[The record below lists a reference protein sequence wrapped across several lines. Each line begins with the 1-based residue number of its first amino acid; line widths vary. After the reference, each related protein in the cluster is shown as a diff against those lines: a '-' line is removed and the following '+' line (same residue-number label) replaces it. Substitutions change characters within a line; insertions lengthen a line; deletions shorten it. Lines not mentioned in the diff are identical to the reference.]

1 MEKNENGTSY
11 KVISYEVDGQQIT
24 LTPKNVMSC
33 FKGSVAPTA
42 QDVQLFIEHC
52 RAKKLNPFTGEIWIV
67 KNDQNQPALISIS
80 KDGANVLANRDP
92 RYKGFKSGVII
103 YHPNLQGKE
112 IFEYRTGTFHL
123 PNEMIVGGW
132 CTVFVDGF
140 HDDCMENTVAFSEFD
155 TGSAFWQSKPGVMI
169 EKVAIVNT
177 LRKAFPSVFSGIYGE
192 GELDKK
198 MDEESPQT
206 LTVISNPQMPVQ
218 EMIPIP
224 KTEKERPKGQKKE
237 KLNFGVS
244 HGDEIPESPEMPNQ
258 ENQPAKVTAADPV
271 VKPEPLPE
279 KPPVEV
285 RRPTRKKKVAE
296 SEAKQAVEPVEQVV
310 QEEKVEVEQPV
321 QNTEIQRM
329 AQDIPEQPVVETVT
343 TADVNVETQSEPEK
357 VEEAEPATEVQQ
369 KQVKQTVD
377 VEMTLDEA
385 LKTECIPGK
394 TFAWMLDR
402 DGKGYGKALYNNFKN
417 KLENLMKSKDP
428 KLVAAVKTFTKSVQ
442 NGDITMLLNF
452 DLDEVGD
459 VIPLQGINV

>member
-1 MEKNENGTSY
+1 MEKNENVTTKS
-11 KVISYEVDGQQIT
+11 ISYEVDGQKIT
-24 LTPKNVMSC
+24 LTPQNVMSC
-33 FKGSVAPTA
+33 FKGTVAPTA

-103 YHPNLQGKE
+103 YHPDLQGNE

-155 TGSAFWQSKPGVMI
+155 TGSSFWQAKPGVMI

-198 MDEESPQT
+198 MDEETNQT
-206 LTVISNPQMPVQ
+206 LTVISNPQTVQ
-218 EMIPIP
+218 EIISKPEP
-224 KTEKERPKGQKKE
+224 EKERPKGQKKE

-244 HGDEIPESPEMPNQ
+244 HGDEVPESPEMSKQ
-258 ENQPAKVTAADPV
+258 ENQSAKVTAADPV
-271 VKPEPLPE
+271 VKPDPLPE

-285 RRPTRKKKVAE
+285 KRPTRKKKVAE
-296 SEAKQAVEPVEQVV
+296 QEVQQDAELNEQVV
-310 QEEKVEVEQPV
+310 REEKVEVEQPV
-321 QNTEIQRM
+321 QNTEIQIM

-343 TADVNVETQSEPEK
+343 PDVNVETQSEPEK
-357 VEEAEPATEVQQ
+357 VEETKPATEVQQ
-369 KQVKQTVD
+369 VKQSVD
-377 VEMTLDEA
+377 FEMTLDEA
-385 LKTECIPGK
+385 LKTDCIPGK
-394 TFAWMLDR
+394 TFAWMLDYG
-402 DGKGYGKALYNNFKN
+402 GKGFGKAQYKNFKN
-417 KLENLMKSKDP
+417 KLENLMESKDP
-428 KLVAAVKTFTKSVQ
+428 KLVAAITTFAKSVQ
-442 NGDITMLLNF
+442 NGDIKMLLNF

-459 VIPLQGINV
+459 VIPLQGINA